1 MFYLNTC
8 LEIIFNLGNGYAYF
22 QNIGNRFTFFSFS
35 FFVKQ
40 WVYGLRCSP
49 TTGFEASQRSLVY
62 IACQV
67 LIVLL
72 MGSVQKHVI

>member
-1 MFYLNTC
+1 MFYLIHG
-8 LEIIFNLGNGYAYF
+8 LEIVFNLGNGYAYF

-35 FFVKQ
+35 FFLKQ
-40 WVYGLRCSP
+40 WVYGLRCSR
-49 TTGFEASQRSLVY
+49 TTGFEVSQRSLVY

-67 LIVLL
+67 LIL